1 MHTPPLIAPIRQA
14 ALGSVRVEKFEVN
27 KKFTRNFHNNGGSYR
42 AFADNRAAGAVT
54 GGHRI

>member
-1 MHTPPLIAPIRQA
+1 
-14 ALGSVRVEKFEVN
+14 VEKFEVN
-27 KKFTRNFHNNGGSYR
+27 KKFTRNFRNNGGSYR